1 MISEKPIFR
10 EEEYG
15 VAGGGGGQ
23 KFKWLYHDGMTFDF
37 YGVEQAQA

>member
-15 VAGGGGGQ
+15 VAGGGGGAEIQ
-23 KFKWLYHDGMTFDF
+23 MALS
-37 YGVEQAQA
+37 